1 MQGSF
6 RDIVSDYLA
15 SLRETMLDKPET
27 NDESDG
33 TDGSGENSDTQED
46 HEDNEDSEDSEDSE
60 DEEDNEDEEES
71 EYNEDEEYEEDSEDN
86 EDEDED
92 DDEDS
97 EDNEDDEDQPDEFAN
112 EEHNPLDDSSSSNDD
127 VLTKQSDENSDD
139 AQDDPEDEEDEY
151 EEDEEEEQE
160 ENETTET
167 ALESAS
173 IRTDSTDSYTAT
185 VPLDTPTLY
194 HLHSEAPYYH
204 VPSFQQNMTLEPGQT
219 VTFSMFVYVLCNNTY
234 CDPYI
239 ACMMAYDESLKAY
252 RFPQIVYEAAV
263 DVEHDKDLRSKCF
276 ELLYPL
282 LNVTPE
288 TIDED
293 IIERTQR
300 SFQGFLYKTD
310 AKHGCIG
317 IDVGEFIP
325 FLNKTSTAS
334 TLSEYFHNTLHPKDE
349 IPLYSWAIMDEI
361 MDRKAI
367 YNVPVDP
374 KATEWIKEN
383 PAAYTL
389 IDEAH
394 RETQLPKML
403 FSAEQSASRSY
414 DQDHGRLYLF
424 TQKVPEDT
432 FKTPRYVV
440 YPIIHTEQENNS
452 QYGVFSRG
460 NFRKF

>member
-1 MQGSF
+1 M
-6 RDIVSDYLA
+6 
-15 SLRETMLDKPET
+15 
-27 NDESDG
+27 
-33 TDGSGENSDTQED
+33 
-46 HEDNEDSEDSEDSE
+46 
-60 DEEDNEDEEES
+60 
-71 EYNEDEEYEEDSEDN
+71 
-86 EDEDED
+86 
-92 DDEDS
+92 
-97 EDNEDDEDQPDEFAN
+97 
-112 EEHNPLDDSSSSNDD
+112 
-127 VLTKQSDENSDD
+127 TKQSDENSDD

-151 EEDEEEEQE
+151 EEAENNEQE
-160 ENETTET
+160 EQNETTET

-263 DVEHDKDLRSKCF
+263 DVEHDTDLRSKCF

-310 AKHGCIG
+310 SKHGCIG

-349 IPLYSWAIMDEI
+349 IPLYSWAIVDEI

-374 KATEWIKEN
+374 KATEWLKEN

-424 TQKVPEDT
+424 TRKVPEDT

-452 QYGVFSRG
+452 QYGVFSKG

>member
-1 MQGSF
+1 
-6 RDIVSDYLA
+6 
-15 SLRETMLDKPET
+15 
-27 NDESDG
+27 
-33 TDGSGENSDTQED
+33 
-46 HEDNEDSEDSEDSE
+46 
-60 DEEDNEDEEES
+60 
-71 EYNEDEEYEEDSEDN
+71 
-86 EDEDED
+86 
-92 DDEDS
+92 
-97 EDNEDDEDQPDEFAN
+97 
-112 EEHNPLDDSSSSNDD
+112 
-127 VLTKQSDENSDD
+127 
-139 AQDDPEDEEDEY
+139 
-151 EEDEEEEQE
+151 
-160 ENETTET
+160 
-167 ALESAS
+167 
-173 IRTDSTDSYTAT
+173 
-185 VPLDTPTLY
+185 
-194 HLHSEAPYYH
+194 
-204 VPSFQQNMTLEPGQT
+204 MTLEPGQT

>member
-46 HEDNEDSEDSEDSE
+46 HEDNEDSEDSED
-60 DEEDNEDEEES
+60 EEE
-71 EYNEDEEYEEDSEDN
+71 SEDN
-86 EDEDED
+86 EDVEYE
-92 DDEDS
+92 EDS

-151 EEDEEEEQE
+151 EEAENNEQEEE

-263 DVEHDKDLRSKCF
+263 DVEHDTDLRSKCF

-310 AKHGCIG
+310 SKHGCIG

-349 IPLYSWAIMDEI
+349 IPLYSWAIVDEI

-374 KATEWIKEN
+374 KATEWLKEN

-424 TQKVPEDT
+424 TRKVPEDT

-452 QYGVFSRG
+452 QYGVFSKG